1 MWVVNCVHVKEI
13 FMKYFKIWS
22 GWFGSKSLGL
32 GCLLLM
38 SASFLFC
45 GVKDVVT
52 FEGGAV
58 SPKEVDKEAESEMF
72 KLKKRE
78 YEIKQRIARNIA
90 VRKII
95 KLEAEKKKVNKE
107 TLVEAYVEEKFQPPS
122 EEMLLQFYNYR
133 KSSLGDKTFDEA
145 RDEVYGQAVDYL
157 KKNLKNR
164 YHQEL
169 SKNYKLKVLLEK
181 PEPPVTKIDIT
192 KEPFW
197 GKADAKIV
205 VVEYSDFE
213 CPYCQRMQKDA
224 QRIRSE
230 YKDKIKWVFKDF
242 PLSFHKNAK
251 KAHIAANCAH
261 EQGKFFDY
269 QERLFVD
276 SNLSPEN
283 LTNTASS
290 IGLNMS
296 RFNECLA
303 DKNGD
308 ISKEIQED
316 VEDGSKKGVSGT
328 PTVFVNG
335 KISSGFRSYQGMKNV
350 LERELNRI
358 KTN

>member
-1 MWVVNCVHVKEI
+1 MWIVNPVHVKEV
-13 FMKYFKIWS
+13 FMKHFKIWF
-22 GWFGSKSLGL
+22 GWVGSRHLRL
-32 GCLLLM
+32 GCLLLA
-38 SASFLFC
+38 SASLLFC
-45 GVKDVVT
+45 GVDDVVT
-52 FEGGAV
+52 FKGGAV
-58 SPKEVDKEAESEMF
+58 SSEEVEKEAESELF

-78 YEIKQRIARNIA
+78 YEIKQRIARRIA

-95 KLEAEKKKVNKE
+95 ELEAIRKKVNKE

-122 EEMLLQFYNYR
+122 EDMLLQFYNYR
-133 KSSLGDKTFDEA
+133 KSSLGEKTFDEA
-145 RDEVYGQAVDYL
+145 RDEVYGEAVDYL

-169 SKNYKLKVLLEK
+169 SKNYELKVLLSE
-181 PEPPVTKIDIT
+181 PEVPVMKIDIT

-197 GKADAKIV
+197 GQPDAKIV

-213 CPYCQRMQKDA
+213 CPYCQRMQTDA
-224 QRIRSE
+224 QRIRNE

-242 PLSFHKNAK
+242 PLNFHKKAK

-269 QERLFVD
+269 QEKLFVD

-283 LTNTASS
+283 LVNTASGV
-290 IGLNMS
+290 GLNMTQ
-296 RFNECLA
+296 FNECLA

-308 ISKEIQED
+308 VAKEIQGD
-316 VEDGSKKGVSGT
+316 IEDGSKNGVSGT

-335 KISSGFRSYQGMKNV
+335 KISSGFRSYQGMKNI
-350 LERELNRI
+350 LERELARI
-358 KTN
+358 KIN